1 MAGVGFITGTVGG
14 YAEVLVRQ
22 IGVQEGVNK
31 ELVNTCV
38 AVLGMHAPVVNAS
51 CMAVK
56 EHGANE

>member
-1 MAGVGFITGTVGG
+1 MTGIGLITGAVGG
-14 YAEVLVRQ
+14 HTDVLIGQ

-38 AVLGMHAPVVNAS
+38 AVLGVNAPVVNAS